1 MGLRHRLDG
10 LGRVLRGLDRE
21 DDVLSL
27 AVHTHSVLLADSHV
41 LGAIDHSDVVTSHQ
55 YAFRTFCLSV
65 ENMVILHP
73 CFCFFMKALWFL
85 TTFHTTS
92 VDIYRNRHFLN
103 GNHRKERQ
111 QRLHRLQRS
120 LSNKPYL
127 PITITNL
134 SDKTVFG
141 ISHQVYLSE
150 WSQLQRARFHF
161 LLVTGDPNC
170 FDSGRFLFG

>member
-92 VDIYRNRHFLN
+92 VDIYRTKLCLESATKYICRNCPNCSEHASTSCLSRETLIVLIRDASCLGEEAERNRHGLD
-103 GNHRKERQ
+103 GLGDTEAKW
-111 QRLHRLQRS
+111 
-120 LSNKPYL
+120 
-127 PITITNL
+127 
-134 SDKTVFG
+134 DAMGV
-141 ISHQVYLSE
+141 
-150 WSQLQRARFHF
+150 WARRDWD
-161 LLVTGDPNC
+161 V
-170 FDSGRFLFG
+170 